1 MGPHGEGSI
10 VPGRENMIHRRAACG
25 LAFFVAAA
33 LAAPGAVPSAA
44 GQAAAP
50 PPATAPAPAPTPAA
64 APAETP
70 SFPSQVEQVVVDAVV
85 VDKKG
90 MPVRGLTREDFRVFE
105 DDVPQS
111 IVSFDAVDV
120 PSEPQAVPPPPP
132 RVSVNTDV
140 REQRGRTF
148 VLVFDDMNM
157 EPAKAN
163 PAKAAVASFLRTGV
177 REGDRVELISTSGE
191 TWWSARM
198 EEGREQLIE
207 LVKRLQ
213 GRHIPEVGGDR
224 ISDWEAYMIHVYE
237 DPQTYARVL
246 RRFQTYDTAFAQSQL
261 QGQSQDPVATQAT
274 IEDPY
279 IRTRATETY
288 QRATVRLRTTLDIL
302 ERAINGLVGAKGRKS
317 VVLVSPGF
325 IFDTSRE
332 EFRHVKAAA
341 RRANAVLYFVNTRGL
356 EGMPSQMTA
365 EFGSALPAMDL
376 GMTLVDSVNEVAGSE
391 DLATASGGFVVSNTN
406 DLASGIQKIARENQ
420 AYYLLGYMPT
430 NPARDG
436 KFREIEVKLK
446 SGKGLTVRARK
457 GYYAPTATGEA
468 ALPGKEGIDPALQAA
483 LDSPWDRDKIPLRMT
498 DYVGDEQTPGKAAV
512 IVATEVNT
520 HGFDFEVK
528 DGRYCDTLDFLL
540 VVAHLQTGEFYR
552 YDQSVV
558 MSMLPATKER
568 VDRFWYPIA
577 RNFELRPGDYQA
589 KIVVRDAR
597 SGRVGTVMH
606 DFTVPDFT
614 GFRVSTPVVSDALAT
629 GRAEGGAPGARLDV
643 IVRREFPEGSDVYCQ
658 IDVFGAQKDRSGMPR
673 VLQGYFVRRED
684 GTVLTAAM
692 PSEIR
697 PTSLG
702 GLSRVSGFSLK
713 GAQPG
718 SYEIVMS
725 VRDELARRSLELR
738 EPFKVIPAS
747 GETAPAAARSLA
759 SPPGGGTP

>member
-1 MGPHGEGSI
+1 
-10 VPGRENMIHRRAACG
+10 MIRLRIACA
-25 LAFFVAAA
+25 LALFVAAA
-33 LAAPGAVPSAA
+33 LAASGAVPSVA
-44 GQAAAP
+44 GQDPAP
-50 PPATAPAPAPTPAA
+50 PAPPAPTPAA
-64 APAETP
+64 AETEKP
-70 SFPSQVEQVVVDAVV
+70 TTPTFPSQVEQVVVDAAVI
-85 VDKKG
+85 DKKG
-90 MPVRGLTREDFRVFE
+90 MPVEGLTREDFRVSE
-105 DDVPQS
+105 DDVPQT
-111 IVSFDAVDV
+111 IVSFEAVEI
-120 PSEPQAVPPPPP
+120 PKEPQAAPPPPP
-132 RVSVNTDV
+132 RISVNTNL

-148 VLVFDDMNM
+148 VIVFDDVHM
-157 EPAKAN
+157 EPGKAN

-246 RRFQTYDTAFAQSQL
+246 RRFQTYDAAFAQSQS
-261 QGQSQDPVATQAT
+261 QSQSQDPVATQAT
-274 IEDPY
+274 LEDPY
-279 IRTRATETY
+279 IRTRAAETY
-288 QRATVRLRTTLDIL
+288 QQATVRLRTTLDIL

-317 VVLVSPGF
+317 VVLVSQGF
-325 IFDTSRE
+325 IFDPSRE

-341 RRANAVLYFVNTRGL
+341 RRANAVLYFVNTKGL

-365 EFGSALPAMDL
+365 EFGSALPAMDV

-406 DLASGIQKIARENQ
+406 DLASGIQRIARENQ
-420 AYYLLGYMPT
+420 SYYLLGYMPT
-430 NPARDG
+430 DTARDG
-436 KFREIEVKLK
+436 KFREIEVKLRN
-446 SGKGLTVRARK
+446 GKGLTVRARK
-457 GYYAPTATGEA
+457 GYYAPAATGEV
-468 ALPGKEGIDPALQAA
+468 ALHAKEGIDPALQAA

-512 IVATEVNT
+512 LVATEVDT
-520 HGFDFEVK
+520 HGFDFEVQ

-540 VVAHLQTGEFYR
+540 VVAHLQTGEFFR

-568 VDRFWYPIA
+568 VDRFWYPIV

-614 GFRVSTPVVSDALAT
+614 AFRVSTPVVSDALAT
-629 GRAEGGAPGARLDV
+629 GRAEGGVPGGRLDV
-643 IVRREFPEGSDVYCQ
+643 IVRRDFPVGSDVYCQ
-658 IDVFGAQKDRSGMPR
+658 IDVFGARKDPRSGMPR
-673 VLQGYFVRRED
+673 VFQGYFVRRED

-713 GAQPG
+713 GATPG

-725 VRDELARRSLELR
+725 VRDDLAGRSLEVR
-738 EPFKVIPAS
+738 EPFEVVRAS
-747 GETAPAAARSLA
+747 GEAAPAAARSSA
-759 SPPGGGTP
+759 SSPGGGTP